1 MFVSD
6 KLAIPTLT
14 TLLTDK
20 MRAIR
25 SNAAY
30 DAPRKYGYHRHEE
43 AQTQTSEEYQNF
55 EKLAKQLI
63 SVPESEI
70 DKREAAYQ
78 KHKKT
83 TKKRKTA

>member
-1 MFVSD
+1 MYWLHYTSQDRYEGKEVMFVSD

-30 DAPRKYGYHRHEE
+30 DAPRKYGYHRYEE
-43 AQTQTSEEYQNF
+43 AQTQTLRGIPKLRETSE
-55 EKLAKQLI
+55 A
-63 SVPESEI
+63 I
-70 DKREAAYQ
+70 DLC
-78 KHKKT
+78 T
-83 TKKRKTA
+83 